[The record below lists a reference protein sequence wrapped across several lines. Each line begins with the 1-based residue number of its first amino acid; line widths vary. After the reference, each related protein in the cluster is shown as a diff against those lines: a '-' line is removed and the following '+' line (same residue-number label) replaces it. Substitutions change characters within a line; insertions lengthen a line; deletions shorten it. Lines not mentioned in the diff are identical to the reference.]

1 MYRAIARNKRNT
13 VFIIALFLLLVAV
26 IGFVANLLTV
36 GNPFESS
43 NPFDP
48 GNWTITIATIIGA
61 GIYVLIQYF
70 AGSSEALA
78 MAGARQIEKADN
90 PRLYR
95 VVENLA
101 ITKGLPMPKVYIV
114 DDLAP
119 NAFATGRKPELA
131 SVAATTGLLD
141 MMTDSELEG
150 VMAHEMGHVENFD
163 IRLNTIVFA
172 LVVAIGVI
180 ADILMRMLWFGG
192 GRRNNNSG
200 SNPILLIV
208 GIAALV
214 LSPIVASLIQAA
226 ISRQREYLADATGA
240 MTTRHPEA
248 LASAL
253 EKLGQYGRPMRKQ
266 NSTMAHMW
274 FADPSKPGL
283 MVRMFATHPPIFDR
297 VQRLRDN
304 ATKF

>member
-1 MYRAIARNKRNT
+1 MYRAISRNKRNT
-13 VFIIALFLLLVAV
+13 VFIMVLFFALVAV
-26 IGFVANLLTV
+26 IGFVANLIW
-36 GNPFESS
+36 G
-43 NPFDP
+43 DP
-48 GNWTITIATIIGA
+48 LGTGNWTVTIATVIGA
-61 GIYVLIQYF
+61 GIYVIIQYF
-70 AGSSEALA
+70 AGGSEALA
-78 MAGARQIEKADN
+78 MAGARQIQKADN

-95 VVENLA
+95 IVENLA

-114 DDLAP
+114 DDPSP

-141 MMTDSELEG
+141 MMTDTELEG
-150 VMAHEMGHVENFD
+150 VMAHEMGHVENYD

-180 ADILMRMLWFGG
+180 TDILMRMMWFGG
-192 GRRNNNSG
+192 GRRNSNNG
-200 SNPILLIV
+200 GNPIMMVV

-214 LSPIVASLIQAA
+214 LSPIVAALIQAA
-226 ISRQREYLADATGA
+226 VSRQREYLADATGA

-253 EKLGQYGRPMRKQ
+253 EKLGQYGQPMRKQ
-266 NSTMAHMW
+266 NNSMAHMW
-274 FADPSKPGL
+274 FGNPSKPGAMEKL
-283 MVRMFATHPPIFDR
+283 FGTHPPIADR
-297 VQRLRDN
+297 VKRLLDN

>member
-1 MYRAIARNKRNT
+1 MYKAIARNKRNT
-13 VFIIALFLLLVAV
+13 VFIMVGFVALVAV
-26 IGFVANLLTV
+26 IGFVVNLIWA
-36 GNPFESS
+36 G
-43 NPFDP
+43 DP
-48 GNWTITIATIIGA
+48 LRTGNWTVTIATIIGV
-61 GIYVLIQYF
+61 GIYVIIQYF
-70 AGSSEALA
+70 AGSSQALA
-78 MAGARQIEKADN
+78 MSGARQIQKADN

-114 DDLAP
+114 NDPAP

-131 SVAATTGLLD
+131 AVAATTGLLD

-172 LVVAIGVI
+172 LVVAIGIIV
-180 ADILMRMLWFGG
+180 DILMRMMWFSG

-200 SNPILLIV
+200 GNPIMLIV

-214 LSPIVASLIQAA
+214 LSPILAALIQSA

-253 EKLGQYGRPMRKQ
+253 EKLGQYGKPMIKQ

-274 FADPSKPGL
+274 FGDPTKPGAMSKL
-283 MVRMFATHPPIFDR
+283 FSTHPPIADR
-297 VQRLRDN
+297 VKRLLNN

>member
-1 MYRAIARNKRNT
+1 MYKAIARNKRNT
-13 VFIIALFLLLVAV
+13 VFIMVGFVALVAV
-26 IGFVANLLTV
+26 IGFVVNLIWAGDPLRTGDWTV
-36 GNPFESS
+36 
-43 NPFDP
+43 
-48 GNWTITIATIIGA
+48 TIATIIGV
-61 GIYVLIQYF
+61 GIYVIIQYF
-70 AGSSEALA
+70 AGSSQALA
-78 MAGARQIEKADN
+78 MSGARQIQKADN

-114 DDLAP
+114 DDPAP

-172 LVVAIGVI
+172 LVVSIGIIV
-180 ADILMRMLWFGG
+180 DILMRMMWFSG

-200 SNPILLIV
+200 GNPIMLIV

-214 LSPIVASLIQAA
+214 LSPILAALIQSA

-274 FADPSKPGL
+274 FGDPTKPGAVSKL
-283 MVRMFATHPPIFDR
+283 FSTHPPIADR
-297 VQRLRDN
+297 VKRLLNN
-304 ATKF
+304 ATRF

>member
-1 MYRAIARNKRNT
+1 MYSAIARNKRNT
-13 VFIIALFLLLVAV
+13 VFIMVLFVALVVA
-26 IGFVANLLTV
+26 IGFAVNLIW
-36 GNPFESS
+36 G
-43 NPFDP
+43 DP
-48 GNWTITIATIIGA
+48 LGTGNWTVTIATVIGV
-61 GIYVLIQYF
+61 GIYVIIQYF
-70 AGSSEALA
+70 AGSSQALA
-78 MAGARQIEKADN
+78 MSGARQIQKSDN

-114 DDLAP
+114 NDPSP

-131 SVAATTGLLD
+131 AVAATTGLLD
-141 MMTDSELEG
+141 LMTDTELEG

-172 LVVAIGVI
+172 LVVAIGFIV
-180 ADILMRMLWFGG
+180 DILMRMLWFGG
-192 GRRNNNSG
+192 GRRNNG
-200 SNPILLIV
+200 GGNPILLIV
-208 GIAALV
+208 GLAALI
-214 LSPIVASLIQAA
+214 LSPIIAALIQAA

-253 EKLGQYGRPMRKQ
+253 EKLGQYGRPLKKQ

-274 FADPSKPGL
+274 FADPSKPSMMDKLFG
-283 MVRMFATHPPIFDR
+283 THPPIADR
-297 VQRLRDN
+297 VKRLLDN

>member
-13 VFIIALFLLLVAV
+13 VFIMVLFVLLVAAV
-26 IGFVANLLTV
+26 GFAVNLIWGDPLGTGDWTV
-36 GNPFESS
+36 
-43 NPFDP
+43 
-48 GNWTITIATIIGA
+48 TIATVIGVS
-61 GIYVLIQYF
+61 IYVVIQYF
-70 AGSSEALA
+70 AGSSQALS
-78 MAGARQIEKADN
+78 MSGARQIEKADN

-95 VVENLA
+95 IVENLA

-114 DDLAP
+114 DDAAP

-150 VMAHEMGHVENFD
+150 VMAHEMGHVENYD

-172 LVVAIGVI
+172 LVVAIGFIV
-180 ADILMRMLWFGG
+180 DILMRMMWFGG
-192 GRRNNNSG
+192 GRRNNNNNG
-200 SNPILLIV
+200 GNPILLIV
-208 GIAALV
+208 GLAALV
-214 LSPIVASLIQAA
+214 LSPIIAALIQAA

-248 LASAL
+248 LANAL
-253 EKLGQYGRPMRKQ
+253 EKLGQYGRPLRRQ

-274 FADPSKPGL
+274 FADPSKPGVMDRL
-283 MVRMFATHPPIFDR
+283 FGTHPPIFDR

-304 ATKF
+304 ATSF

>member
-13 VFIIALFLLLVAV
+13 VFIMVLFVVLVAA
-26 IGFVANLLTV
+26 IGFAVNLIWGDPLGTGDWTV
-36 GNPFESS
+36 
-43 NPFDP
+43 
-48 GNWTITIATIIGA
+48 TIATVIGV

-70 AGSSEALA
+70 AGSSQALS
-78 MAGARQIEKADN
+78 MSGARQIEKVDN

-101 ITKGLPMPKVYIV
+101 ITKGLPMPKVYMI
-114 DDLAP
+114 DDPAP

-150 VMAHEMGHVENFD
+150 VMAHEMGHVENYD

-172 LVVAIGVI
+172 LVVAIGFIV
-180 ADILMRMLWFGG
+180 DILMRMMWFGG
-192 GRRNNNSG
+192 GRRNSNSG
-200 SNPILLIV
+200 GNPIMLIV
-208 GIAALV
+208 GLAALI
-214 LSPIVASLIQAA
+214 LSPIIAALIQAA

-253 EKLGQYGRPMRKQ
+253 EKLGQYGRPLKRQ

-274 FADPSKPGL
+274 FGDPTKPGVMDRL
-283 MVRMFATHPPIFDR
+283 FGTHPPIFDR

-304 ATKF
+304 ATSF

>member
-13 VFIIALFLLLVAV
+13 VFIIALFFLLVVA
-26 IGFVANLLTV
+26 IGFVANLIW
-36 GNPFESS
+36 GGDPFST
-43 NPFDP
+43 
-48 GNWTITIATIIGA
+48 GNWTITIATVIGA
-61 GIYVLIQYF
+61 GIYVVIQYF
-70 AGSSEALA
+70 AGSGEALA
-78 MAGARQIEKADN
+78 MSGARQIEKADN

-114 DDLAP
+114 NDPSP

-141 MMTDSELEG
+141 LMTDSELEG
-150 VMAHEMGHVENFD
+150 VMAHEMGHVENYD
-163 IRLNTIVFA
+163 IRLNTVVFA

-180 ADILMRMLWFGG
+180 ADILMRMMWFGG
-192 GRRNNNSG
+192 GRRNNNS
-200 SNPILLIV
+200 NPIMLIV

-214 LSPIVASLIQAA
+214 ISPIVAALIQSA

-253 EKLGQYGRPMRKQ
+253 HKLGEYGKPMKRQ

-274 FADPSKPGL
+274 FGAPAKPGVMSRL
-283 MVRMFATHPPIFDR
+283 FSTHPPIADR
-297 VQRLRDN
+297 VQRLLDN

>member
-13 VFIIALFLLLVAV
+13 VFIMVLFVLLVAA
-26 IGFVANLLTV
+26 IGFAVNLIWGDPLGTGDWTV
-36 GNPFESS
+36 
-43 NPFDP
+43 
-48 GNWTITIATIIGA
+48 TIATVIGV

-70 AGSSEALA
+70 AGSRQALS
-78 MAGARQIEKADN
+78 MSGARQIEKTDN

-114 DDLAP
+114 DDPAP

-150 VMAHEMGHVENFD
+150 VMAHEMGHVENYD

-172 LVVAIGVI
+172 LVVAIGFIV
-180 ADILMRMLWFGG
+180 DILMRMMWFGG
-192 GRRNNNSG
+192 GRRNSNSG
-200 SNPILLIV
+200 GNPIMLIV
-208 GIAALV
+208 GLAALV
-214 LSPIVASLIQAA
+214 LSPIIAALIQAA

-240 MTTRHPEA
+240 MTTRNPEG

-253 EKLGQYGRPMRKQ
+253 EKLGQYGRPLKRQ

-274 FADPSKPGL
+274 FGDPSKPGVMDKL
-283 MVRMFATHPPIFDR
+283 FGTHPPIFDR

>member
-1 MYRAIARNKRNT
+1 MYSAIARNKRNT
-13 VFIIALFLLLVAV
+13 VFIMVLFFVLVAA
-26 IGFVANLLTV
+26 IGFAVNLIWGDPLGTGDWTV
-36 GNPFESS
+36 
-43 NPFDP
+43 
-48 GNWTITIATIIGA
+48 TIATVIGV
-61 GIYVLIQYF
+61 GIYVIIQYF
-70 AGSSEALA
+70 AGSRQALA
-78 MAGARQIEKADN
+78 MSGARQIEKADN

-114 DDLAP
+114 DDPAP

-172 LVVAIGVI
+172 LVVAIGFIV
-180 ADILMRMLWFGG
+180 DILMRMMWFGG
-192 GRRNNNSG
+192 GRRNNSNSG
-200 SNPILLIV
+200 GNPIMLIV
-208 GIAALV
+208 GLAALV
-214 LSPIVASLIQAA
+214 LSPIIAALIQAA

-240 MTTRHPEA
+240 MTTRNPEG

-253 EKLGQYGRPMRKQ
+253 EKLGQYGRPLKKQ

-274 FADPSKPGL
+274 FGDPSKPGVMDRL
-283 MVRMFATHPPIFDR
+283 FGTHPPIFDR

>member
-1 MYRAIARNKRNT
+1 MYSAIARNKRNT
-13 VFIIALFLLLVAV
+13 VFIIIGFLLLVAAL
-26 IGFVANLLTV
+26 GFVANLIW
-36 GNPFESS
+36 G
-43 NPFDP
+43 DP
-48 GNWTITIATIIGA
+48 LGTGNWTITIATIIGA
-61 GIYVLIQYF
+61 GIYVVIQYF
-70 AGSSEALA
+70 AGSGEALA
-78 MAGARQIEKADN
+78 MSGARQIQKADN

-101 ITKGLPMPKVYIV
+101 ITRGLPMPKVYIV
-114 DDLAP
+114 DDPAP

-172 LVVAIGVI
+172 LVVAIGI
-180 ADILMRMLWFGG
+180 ISDILMRMMWFGG
-192 GRRNNNSG
+192 GRRNSNSG
-200 SNPILLIV
+200 GNPVMLIV

-214 LSPIVASLIQAA
+214 ISPIVAALIQSA

-253 EKLGQYGRPMRKQ
+253 HKLGEYGRPMKKQ

-274 FADPSKPGL
+274 FGDPGKPGP
-283 MVRMFATHPPIFDR
+283 MSRMFSTHPPLAARIK
-297 VQRLRDN
+297 RLLDN

>member
-13 VFIIALFLLLVAV
+13 VFIMVLFVALVAA
-26 IGFVANLLTV
+26 IGFAVNLIWGDPLGTGDWTV
-36 GNPFESS
+36 
-43 NPFDP
+43 
-48 GNWTITIATIIGA
+48 TIATVIGV

-70 AGSSEALA
+70 AGSSQALS
-78 MAGARQIEKADN
+78 MAGARQIEKTDN

-114 DDLAP
+114 DDPAP

-150 VMAHEMGHVENFD
+150 VMAHEMGHVENYD

-172 LVVAIGVI
+172 LVVAIGFIV
-180 ADILMRMLWFGG
+180 DILMRMMWFGG
-192 GRRNNNSG
+192 GRRNNNG
-200 SNPILLIV
+200 GGNPIMLIV
-208 GIAALV
+208 GLAALV
-214 LSPIVASLIQAA
+214 LSPIIAALIQAA

-253 EKLGQYGRPMRKQ
+253 EKLGQYGRPLRRQ

-274 FADPSKPGL
+274 FGDPTKPGVMDRL
-283 MVRMFATHPPIFDR
+283 FGTHPPIFDR

-304 ATKF
+304 ATSF

>member
-13 VFIIALFLLLVAV
+13 VFIMVLFVALVAA
-26 IGFVANLLTV
+26 IGFAVNLIWGDPLGTGDWTV
-36 GNPFESS
+36 
-43 NPFDP
+43 
-48 GNWTITIATIIGA
+48 TIATVIGV

-70 AGSSEALA
+70 AGSSQALS
-78 MAGARQIEKADN
+78 MAGARQIEKTDN

-114 DDLAP
+114 DDPAP

-150 VMAHEMGHVENFD
+150 VMAHEMGHVLNYD

-172 LVVAIGVI
+172 LVVAIGFIV
-180 ADILMRMLWFGG
+180 DILMRMMWFGG
-192 GRRNNNSG
+192 GRRNNNG
-200 SNPILLIV
+200 GGNPIMLIV
-208 GIAALV
+208 GLAALV
-214 LSPIVASLIQAA
+214 LSPIIAALIQAA

-253 EKLGQYGRPMRKQ
+253 EKLGQYGRPLRRQ

-274 FADPSKPGL
+274 FGDPTKPGVMDRL
-283 MVRMFATHPPIFDR
+283 FGTHPPIFDR

-304 ATKF
+304 ATSF

>member
-1 MYRAIARNKRNT
+1 MYKAIARNKRNT
-13 VFIIALFLLLVAV
+13 VFIMVLFVLLVAA
-26 IGFVANLLTV
+26 IGFAVNLIWGDPLGTGDWTV
-36 GNPFESS
+36 
-43 NPFDP
+43 
-48 GNWTITIATIIGA
+48 TIATMIGV
-61 GIYVLIQYF
+61 GIYVVIQYF
-70 AGSSEALA
+70 AGSSQALA
-78 MAGARQIEKADN
+78 MSGARQIQKADN

-114 DDLAP
+114 DDPSP

-150 VMAHEMGHVENFD
+150 VMAHEMGHVENYD

-172 LVVAIGVI
+172 LVVAIGFIV
-180 ADILMRMLWFGG
+180 DILMRMMWFGG
-192 GRRNNNSG
+192 GRRSNNNNG
-200 SNPILLIV
+200 GNPIMLIV
-208 GIAALV
+208 GLAALV
-214 LSPIVASLIQAA
+214 LSPIIAALIQAA

-253 EKLGQYGRPMRKQ
+253 EKLGQYGKPLQKQ

-274 FADPSKPGL
+274 FGDPSKPGVMDRL
-283 MVRMFATHPPIFDR
+283 FGTHPPIGDR
-297 VQRLRDN
+297 VKRLLGN
-304 ATKF
+304 ATRF